1 MTLSEIHANY
11 EQFASGIPNWNKM
24 TKSEL
29 ANGYCDAD
37 DAHDELKRSQ
47 YYAALMCKYWYM
59 IPYMQ
64 KNCQSLSDSLN
75 MSLEDFVAWLE
86 ESFDVAFKYR
96 RWRDPTN
103 ELSKDPKAPEKII
116 NRCIF
121 STQKR
126 WYAFYNKDKRRINV
140 YSYSLEESEEL
151 HGDGADGLSVEDD
164 TAQQDYCHDLVQHML
179 DKGKILEAFIIDG
192 VCYQDTFKQTVKRIK
207 TDELDEYRHKIVHES
222 VKDEFSTRK
231 LVEHLT
237 NIDASFL
244 NYFNTTYTIKD
255 TDLFNNTVNE
265 LKTESHTKLNNIL
278 KHIMSDLR
286 TNKEVASLYD

>member
-1 MTLSEIHANY
+1 MTLSEMYANY
-11 EQFASGIPNWNKM
+11 ENYASGISNWQKLS
-24 TKSEL
+24 KSEL

-75 MSLEDFVAWLE
+75 MSLEDFADWLS
-86 ESFDVAFKYR
+86 ESLDVAFKYR
-96 RWRDPTN
+96 RWRDPAN
-103 ELSKDPKAPEKII
+103 SLSKDPKAPEKII

-151 HGDGADGLSVEDD
+151 HGDGADGLSVIDD
-164 TAQQDYCHDLVQHML
+164 TAKQDYCHDIIQRFI
-179 DKGKILEAFIIDG
+179 DEGKYLEAFIIDG
-192 VCYQDTFKQTVKRIK
+192 VCYQDVFKQTIKRIK
-207 TDELDEYRHKIVHES
+207 TNELDEYRHKIVHES
-222 VKDEFSTRK
+222 ITTEFNERK
-231 LVEHLT
+231 LINHLS
-237 NIDASFL
+237 NLDDSFI
-244 NYFNTTYTIKD
+244 NYFTTTYNISDEEAIKETIR
-255 TDLFNNTVNE
+255 TLST
-265 LKTESHTKLNNIL
+265 TSHTKLNSVL
-278 KHIMSDLR
+278 KHILVNMR
-286 TNKEVASLYD
+286 NNKEVTSLL